1 MKNYLL
7 FIITVLLA
15 ITSKE
20 VTAQNF
26 SSEEQQQLDSL
37 NAIINNK
44 ASHDTSLVGAY
55 VGLSNILYVSNL
67 DTVIPLCT
75 KAQEIAG
82 KALSFKPTK
91 IVALSLQKSLA
102 EALNNIGVIH
112 YNQGDIPLALDYWHK
127 SLKIQEEIG
136 NNIGIAD
143 SYNNIGYIHKQQGD
157 IPLALEYWHKSLKIY
172 EEIGN
177 KSGMAIS
184 YNNIGVIHKNQGDI
198 PLALEYY
205 HKSLKIR
212 EEIGDKSGIAN
223 SYNNIGLI
231 HYNQGDIPLA
241 LEYYHK
247 SLKIQEEIGNKRG
260 MAESYNNIGVIHQQQ
275 GDIPLALEYYHKSL
289 NIEEEIGNKSGMATS
304 YNNIGAIH
312 NNQGDIPLALEYFHK
327 SLKIYEEIGNKSGM
341 AQSYINIGA
350 IHNNQGDPSITSSKE
365 ESLRAGQALALDYLH
380 KSLKIREE
388 IGDKSGLAT
397 TLSLLGGLHLE
408 SGAIAQAREMGE
420 RGYQLSK
427 ELGFADQTQRNAELL
442 AKVYIKEGNYKE
454 AFEKLNQAYNLSVE
468 IGKDEGIK
476 NSSRALYQTYL
487 LTDSIHNA
495 YKFLSIL
502 IERRNQNLKTNF
514 FTLPEKEKQIY
525 FATMEEDYSL
535 YHDFALNFQ
544 SRFENLTDT
553 SFNIALQNKGLTLKS
568 STAMRSAIQN
578 SGDTILIKE
587 YENWLTLK
595 KKIAKSNET
604 VAQYKDWVNQAN
616 EIERALVKSSTIF
629 SDFDKLK
636 NLKWQ
641 DVQAGLK
648 PNEAAIEFIH
658 FKSVIDTTHPIIY
671 AALIVKKDSK
681 HPEMI
686 RLCTEADLKEIL
698 GVFQGNNLS
707 FVKGVYGTKSKA
719 EKALYEK
726 IWEPLE
732 KHLQGV
738 QNIYY
743 SPSGLLHKVSF
754 AAICKDNNVFLCDN
768 YQLHQQSS
776 TGKVALPSNVMYD
789 AKDAYLL
796 MGGVQYNTDKTK
808 KEVWSYLPG
817 TLNETDN
824 IQSFLEKKKH
834 SVNLFAANDANET
847 NFKTQAQK
855 ANVLHISTHGFF
867 FPDPEQVRE
876 EAKKDEVN
884 EENIIFRGTEALDSA
899 ERSSSLYANWSF
911 VINKNPLMR
920 SGLVLAGAN
929 DVWQRNALEEGE
941 DGILTAQE
949 VSNLDLRN
957 TKLVVL
963 SACETGLGDIKG
975 SEGVFGLQ
983 RAFKMAGA
991 EYLIMS
997 LWQVPD
1003 KETAEFME
1011 LFYKN
1016 LVKLKDIPKA
1026 FNITQ
1031 QVMRKKY
1038 DPYYWAAFVL
1048 IN

>member
-1 MKNYLL
+1 MKKLKLTFLL
-7 FIITVLLA
+7 SSLCFALCLNAQSLLPKA
-15 ITSKE
+15 AADSLWNIWNDPS
-20 VTAQNF
+20 
-26 SSEEQQQLDSL
+26 QLDTLRLQAINKYAWSVYLFNQPDSAFCYAQLQYEFAKSKGLKKHMAVAINTQGTSFALRGDYTKAIDYFSRSL
-37 NAIINNK
+37 N
-44 ASHDTSLVGAY
+44 L
-55 VGLSNILYVSNL
+55 
-67 DTVIPLCT
+67 
-75 KAQEIAG
+75 QEEIGDKQGMAW
-82 KALSFKPTK
+82 
-91 IVALSLQKSLA
+91 
-102 EALNNIGVIH
+102 ALNNIGLI
-112 YNQGDIPLALDYWHK
+112 YKNQGDYAHAIDYYTR
-127 SLKIQEEIG
+127 SLRIIEERG
-136 NNIGIAD
+136 DKKGMAGLFNNIGTI
-143 SYNNIGYIHKQQGD
+143 YKIQGD
-157 IPLALEYWHKSLKIY
+157 YAHAIDYYTSSLKIY
-172 EEIGN
+172 EEMGN
-177 KSGMAIS
+177 KQGIAGSLGNIGTISESQGDDSKAIEYYTRSFKISEEIADKKGIAIS
-184 YNNIGVIHKNQGDI
+184 FNNIGQVYVNQGDYDQAI
-198 PLALEYY
+198 DYFTQ
-205 HKSLKIR
+205 SLKIKD
-212 EEIGDKSGIAN
+212 EINSKLGIAM
-223 SYNNIGLI
+223 SLNNIGRVFQITTKYTEAIETLHRAYAI
-231 HYNQGDIPLA
+231 STQIGDD
-241 LEYYHK
+241 E
-247 SLKIQEEIGNKRG
+247 
-260 MAESYNNIGVIHQQQ
+260 
-275 GDIPLALEYYHKSL
+275 DIRLV
-289 NIEEEIGNKSGMATS
+289 ATS
-304 YNNIGAIH
+304 
-312 NNQGDIPLALEYFHK
+312 
-327 SLKIYEEIGNKSGM
+327 
-341 AQSYINIGA
+341 
-350 IHNNQGDPSITSSKE
+350 
-365 ESLRAGQALALDYLH
+365 LH
-380 KSLKIREE
+380 R
-388 IGDKSGLAT
+388 
-397 TLSLLGGLHLE
+397 
-408 SGAIAQAREMGE
+408 
-420 RGYQLSK
+420 
-427 ELGFADQTQRNAELL
+427 
-442 AKVYIKEGNYKE
+442 
-454 AFEKLNQAYNLSVE
+454 
-468 IGKDEGIK
+468 
-476 NSSRALYQTYL
+476 TYT
-487 LTDSIHNA
+487 LTDSLFNA
-495 YKFLSIL
+495 YRFLSTL
-502 IERRNQNLKTNF
+502 LERRNQNLKTNF
-514 FTLPEKEKQIY
+514 FTLSEKEKQSY
-525 FATMEEDYSL
+525 FSTMEADYSL

-544 SRFENLTDT
+544 NHIGGYRFENVTDT

-578 SGDTILIKE
+578 SGDTTLIKE

-595 KKIAKSNET
+595 KKIANLNET
-604 VAQYKDWVNQAN
+604 DSMYKDLVTQAN
-616 EIERALVKSSTIF
+616 EMERELVKTSTVF
-629 SDFDKLK
+629 SDFDKVK

-641 DVQAGLK
+641 DVQTGLK
-648 PNEAAIEFIH
+648 PNEAAIEFVH
-658 FKSVIDTTHPIIY
+658 FKSEIDTTNPIIY
-671 AALIVKKDSK
+671 AALIIKKDSK

-686 RLCTEADLKEIL
+686 RLCSEVELKEIL

-707 FVKGVYGTKSKA
+707 FVKGVYGTRSKA

-726 IWEPLE
+726 IWQPLE
-732 KHLQGV
+732 KHLEGI

-754 AAICKDNNVFLCDN
+754 AAISKDINVFLCDN

-834 SVNLFAANDANET
+834 SVNLFAANEANES
-847 NFKTQAQK
+847 NFKTQASK

-867 FPDPEQVRE
+867 FPDPEQVKAELDKDFE
-876 EAKKDEVN
+876 EIN
-884 EENIIFRGTEALDSA
+884 ENIQFRGTEALDSA

-929 DVWQRNALEEGE
+929 DVWQRNVLEEGE

-1016 LVKLKDIPKA
+1016 LVKVKDIPKA
-1026 FNITQ
+1026 FNLTQ

-1038 DPYYWAAFVL
+1038 DPYYWASFVL